1 MMVTEE
7 SRDFMVAFF
16 KENAPKIDAE
26 KRSSLERLLL
36 PASLKRS

>member
-1 MMVTEE
+1 MKITEE
-7 SRDFMVAFF
+7 SRDLMIEFF